1 MIKLA
6 LPTGDLRRPL
16 AALLER
22 AGLRVQG
29 YGEGSRAYRLPAEGD
44 GPLRVRVF
52 RERDIPIQIALGNY
66 DIGICGL
73 HWVEEF
79 LCRYPRGDVV
89 RLGGL
94 PVGGTSVW
102 VAAASGQWG
111 GLRDL
116 AGRWGVRI
124 VSEFPN
130 LAEAFALAARLP
142 AYRVVPVWGAAEAY
156 PPEDADLAVVAATDE
171 SALAAQGLAPLHRL
185 LQGRAWVIVNRHS
198 LRGKDMGWLLSLLAD
213 CGLEAGEGLSLPPPL
228 SLTRV
233 APAAPPQER
242 TTVRIALPDGHQQR
256 HVLEALAEAG
266 LEFEGYAEGERRPR
280 SRLEGVEVKVVRP
293 QDMPQMVAL
302 GNFDLAVSGRDC
314 LLEHL
319 YRFPSSPVEMALDLG
334 RGAFNVS
341 AVVAADLPA
350 ESLADALRYWRER
363 GVGTVRI
370 ASEFVSIADHY
381 ARSRHFWR
389 YRVIPTAGA
398 SEGFVPEDAELL
410 IEGTE
415 TGRTLVENQLKAI
428 DVLFRSTTCVIVRRG
443 SLQGPRGRLLSS
455 LLERLARGA
464 VAASARM

>member
-22 AGLRVQG
+22 AGLRVRG
-29 YGEGSRAYRLPAEGD
+29 YGEGSRSYRLSAEGI

-66 DIGICGL
+66 DVGICGL

-79 LCRYPRGDVV
+79 LSRYPGEAIV

-94 PVGGTSVW
+94 PVGEVSLW
-102 VAAASGQWG
+102 VAAAPGQWD

-156 PPEDADLAVVAATDE
+156 PPEDADLALVAASDG
-171 SALAAQGLAPLHRL
+171 SALARMGLVPLHRL
-185 LQGRAWVIVNRHS
+185 LEGRAWVIANRHS
-198 LRGKDMGWLLSLLAD
+198 LREKDLARLLSLLAA
-213 CGLEAGEGLSLPPPL
+213 CGLEAGGGLSLPPPL
-228 SLTRV
+228 ALSRV
-233 APAAPPQER
+233 TPGRCPTER
-242 TTVRIALPDGHQQR
+242 STVRIALPDGHQQR

-266 LEFEGYAEGERRPR
+266 LQFEGYAEGERRPR
-280 SRLEGVEVKVVRP
+280 SPLDGVEAKVVRP

-302 GNFDLAVSGRDC
+302 GAFDLAISGRDC

-350 ESLADALRYWRER
+350 RSLGEALRYWRDQ
-363 GVGTVRI
+363 GVTTLRI

-443 SLQGPRGRLLSS
+443 SLEGPRGRILST
-455 LLERLARGA
+455 LLERLARGS

>member
-22 AGLRVQG
+22 IGLQVEG
-29 YGEGSRAYRLPAEGD
+29 YGEGSRAYRLPARGQA
-44 GPLRVRVF
+44 PLRVRVF

-66 DIGICGL
+66 DLGICGL

-79 LCRYPRGDVV
+79 LGRYPGEAIV

-94 PVGGTSVW
+94 PLGEASLF
-102 VAAASGQWG
+102 VAAAPGQWG
-111 GLRDL
+111 SLRDL

-130 LAEAFALAARLP
+130 LAESFALAARLP
-142 AYRVVPVWGAAEAY
+142 AYRVIPVWGAAEAY
-156 PPEDADLAVVAATDE
+156 PPEDADLTLVAARDE
-171 SALAAQGLAPLHRL
+171 AALAEMGLVPLHRL
-185 LQGRAWVIVNRHS
+185 LAGRAWVIAHRES
-198 LRGKDMGWLLSLLAD
+198 LRSKDMGWLLAALAS
-213 CGLEAGEGLSLPPPL
+213 CGLETGGGLSLPPPL
-228 SLTRV
+228 ALSRV
-233 APAAPPQER
+233 PPAPPAPRQ
-242 TTVRIALPDGHQQR
+242 TVRIALPDGHQQR

-266 LEFEGYAEGERRPR
+266 LEFEGYAQGERRPR
-280 SRLEGVEVKVVRP
+280 APLEDVEAKVVRP

-302 GNFDLAVSGRDC
+302 GAFDLAVTGRDC

-334 RGAFNVS
+334 RGAFDMS

-350 ESLADALRYWRER
+350 ATLAEALAFWRSR
-363 GVGTVRI
+363 GKRVVRI

-389 YRVIPTAGA
+389 YRVVPTAGA

-415 TGRTLVENQLKAI
+415 TGRTLAENQLKAI
-428 DVLFRSTTCVIVRRG
+428 DVLFRSTTCVIVGKGAVHGERG
-443 SLQGPRGRLLSS
+443 ELVKALLAK
-455 LLERLARGA
+455 LARGA

>member
-1 MIKLA
+1 MIRLA

-22 AGLRVQG
+22 GGLRVAG
-29 YGEGSRAYRLPAEGD
+29 YGEGSRAYRLPAEGE
-44 GPLRVRVF
+44 GPVRVRVF

-66 DIGICGL
+66 DIGVCGL

-79 LCRYPRGDVV
+79 LCRYPGEAIVK
-89 RLGGL
+89 LGGL
-94 PVGGTSVW
+94 PVGATSLF
-102 VAAASGQWG
+102 VAGARGMWSS
-111 GLRDL
+111 LRDL
-116 AGRWGVRI
+116 AGWRGVRI

-142 AYRVVPVWGAAEAY
+142 GYRVVPVWGAAEAY
-156 PPEDADLAVVAATDE
+156 PPEDADLALVAAPDE
-171 SALAAQGLAPLHRL
+171 PSLAGLGLTPLHRL
-185 LQGRAWVIVNRHS
+185 LEGRAWVIANRHS
-198 LRGKDMGWLLSLLAD
+198 LRAKDMGWLLSCLAS
-213 CGLEAGEGLSLPPPL
+213 CGLESGGGLSLPPALAL
-228 SLTRV
+228 SRV
-233 APAAPPQER
+233 PPAPPPAER
-242 TTVRIALPDGHQQR
+242 DSVRIALPDGHQQR

-266 LEFEGYAEGERRPR
+266 VHFEGYAEGERRPR
-280 SRLEGVEVKVVRP
+280 ASLPGVEAKVVRP

-302 GNFDLAVSGRDC
+302 GAFDLAITGRDC

-334 RGAFNVS
+334 RGAFNMS

-350 ESLADALRYWRER
+350 ETLGEALSLWRSQ
-363 GVGTVRI
+363 GKAVLRI
-370 ASEFVSIADHY
+370 ASEFANIADHY

-428 DVLFRSTTCVIVRRG
+428 DVIFRSTTCVIVRKGVGEGR
-443 SLQGPRGRLLSS
+443 RGRLVSD
-455 LLERLARGA
+455 LLQRLARGA